1 MNQTIKNFWA
11 HRKQNAWIVV
21 EIALVALLSFFFLDN
36 FVVTAY
42 DTYLCRP
49 AGDFERDH
57 LLVGAVG
64 FSNNAKPIDLPA
76 SLPNGLTEADT
87 ARLTPDERIALQY
100 IANLYALRDRARD
113 LHEVQSAGFI
123 DSFGGYRLSSYCADA
138 DTTRFCGAYKNYF
151 ILGEQFFETLGLT
164 PVEGSP
170 AADVLSKDCPED
182 GAVITRSMALAL
194 FGTDQAVGRR
204 LVEYDYS
211 DPALAQ
217 GRKVAARYT
226 VAAVVEDYR
235 FRPNERY
242 SYIIL
247 VPRTTLA
254 STNAKMF
261 IRLHP
266 EADAAAFVTKIQTK
280 ETQQEMQVGN
290 YGLAL
295 AMPYA
300 DYFNNNSRSDVG
312 TELSVMGTFIAL
324 LLLNVIL
331 GTLGT
336 FWLQIRKRT
345 EDIGIM
351 RSFGAKR
358 RNIFW
363 MLWREAALL
372 TFIAAVI
379 GQIIWLQFAMN
390 VGLAHGFTMSGTGQ
404 ETDWVNTFWL
414 HFLIVCAIQYLLL
427 LAIVT
432 LGMVVP
438 TFRAMYKRPVEALHH
453 E

>member
-11 HRKQNAWIVV
+11 HRRQNGFVLI
-21 EIALVALLSFFFLDN
+21 EIALVAMLSFYCLDN

-42 DTYLCRP
+42 DTYLCQP
-49 AGDFERDH
+49 AGDFEKKH
-57 LLVGAVG
+57 LLVGQVG
-64 FSNNAKPIDLPA
+64 FTNNEKPVELH
-76 SLPNGLTEADT
+76 ADT
-87 ARLTPDERIALQY
+87 ARFSAEERFHLQAL
-100 IANLYALRDRARD
+100 ANIYAIRDKVRA
-113 LHEVQSAGFI
+113 LPEVQHAGLM
-123 DSFGGYRLSSYCADA
+123 DSYAGMGHYRLCNYCAEA
-138 DTTRFCGAYKNYF
+138 DTTRQCGAYEETF
-151 ILGEQFFETLGLT
+151 LLHEQFFESLGLT
-164 PVEGSP
+164 PVGGSP
-170 AADVLSKDCPED
+170 SASVLSDECPED

-204 LVEYDYS
+204 IVEYDYS

-217 GRKVAARYT
+217 GRKVVNRYT
-226 VAAVVEDYR
+226 VAGVVEDFR

-242 SYIIL
+242 SYILL
-247 VPRTTLA
+247 VPRTALA
-254 STNAKMF
+254 STNAKML
-261 IRLHP
+261 IRLRP
-266 EADAAAFVTKIQTK
+266 EADAKAFAISLNQPDKQLSLSA
-280 ETQQEMQVGN
+280 GN
-290 YGLAL
+290 YVLAL
-295 AMPYA
+295 AHTYQDYA
-300 DYFNNNSRSDVG
+300 KQAMSQNVSV
-312 TELSVMGTFIAL
+312 ELSVIGTFIAL
-324 LLLNVIL
+324 LLLNVII

-358 RNIFW
+358 RHIFG
-363 MLWREAALL
+363 MLWSEAVLL

-379 GQIIWLQFAMN
+379 GQVIWLQFAIN
-390 VGLAHGFTMSGTGQ
+390 TGLADGFTMSGTGK

-414 HFLIVCAIQYLLL
+414 HYLIVCVIQYALL

-438 TFRAMYKRPVEALHH
+438 TFLAMYKRPVEALHH

>member
-11 HRKQNAWIVV
+11 HRRQNGFVLV
-21 EIALVALLSFFFLDN
+21 EIALVAMLSFYCLDN

-42 DTYLCRP
+42 DTYLCQP

-57 LLVGAVG
+57 LVVGQIG
-64 FSNNAKPIDLPA
+64 FNNKKPVELAP
-76 SLPNGLTEADT
+76 DT
-87 ARLTPDERIALQY
+87 GRLSVNDRVALQAL
-100 IANLYALRDRARD
+100 ANFCTIRDKVRT
-113 LHEVQSAGFI
+113 LPEVQHAGLVDGFAG
-123 DSFGGYRLSSYCADA
+123 SGYRLGNYCAEA
-138 DTTRFCGAYKNYF
+138 DTTRQCGAYEETFMLHEQYF
-151 ILGEQFFETLGLT
+151 ESLGLT

-170 AADVLSKDCPED
+170 SAPVLSDECPDD

-194 FGTDQAVGRR
+194 FGTAKAVGRR
-204 LVEYDYS
+204 IVEYDYS

-217 GRKVAARYT
+217 GRKVVNRYT
-226 VAAVVEDYR
+226 VAGVVEDFR

-242 SYIIL
+242 GYILL
-247 VPRTTLA
+247 VPRTSLSGA
-254 STNAKMF
+254 NAKML

-266 EADAAAFVTKIQTK
+266 EADAKAFAISLNQPDKQLLLSA
-280 ETQQEMQVGN
+280 GN
-290 YGLAL
+290 YVLAL
-295 AMPYA
+295 AHTYQDYA
-300 DYFNNNSRSDVG
+300 KQAMSQNVSV
-312 TELSVMGTFIAL
+312 ELSVIGTFIAL
-324 LLLNVIL
+324 LLLNVII

-358 RNIFW
+358 RHIFG
-363 MLWREAALL
+363 MLWSEAALL

-379 GQIIWLQFAMN
+379 GQVIWLQFAIN
-390 VGLAHGFTMSGTGQ
+390 TGLADGFTMSGTGK

-414 HFLIVCAIQYLLL
+414 HYLIVCVIQYALL

-438 TFRAMYKRPVEALHH
+438 TFLAMYKRPVEALHH